1 MRPACI
7 LSSVGLSAEQKPYFT
22 VTNSMTMNENNES
35 MPSGGRQRIKRIRA
49 RRIRM
54 ADYEAIVALQL
65 ICFPGMLPWKREQ
78 FESILAIFPEGQFCI
93 EYDKQIVAS
102 SCSLIIKRGLY
113 SATASWNELTASG
126 YITNHDNNGDTL
138 YGMEIMVHPD
148 YRQMKLARR
157 LYDLRKKLVKDRNL
171 MSMLIGGRLPNFHQF
186 AGKMTVEQ
194 YVQQVMDRKIYD
206 PVLTAQLS
214 NGFVLKR
221 LLPGYLPNDKASMGY
236 GTFLEWN
243 NLLYEEQK
251 RGREKKDPY
260 VRVACIQYQMRD
272 IESFEEFAANCEYFV
287 DVASDYRSD
296 FVLFPEMFTMQL
308 LTFLP
313 RKHPAEAVRQLD
325 QFTQRYVDMFTALAI
340 RYNIN
345 IIGGSHFVVEN
356 DNLYNVSYLFKRDG
370 THGKQYKI
378 HITPHERKWWGVQPG
393 NEVKVFDTDCGKV
406 SIAICYDIEFPELSR
421 IAVSKAT
428 NIIFVPFNTDERR
441 SYLRV
446 RYCAHARAIE
456 NQVFVVLT
464 GCVGNLP
471 NVDNLDIHFAQS
483 AILTPSDIEFHREGV
498 AAEAPANV
506 ETAIVQEL
514 DMNLLKRNREYG
526 SVQTW
531 KDRRTDFY
539 NIHFREDGRTRQI

>member
-1 MRPACI
+1 MTMKRNNSSGNGSRPA
-7 LSSVGLSAEQKPYFT
+7 
-22 VTNSMTMNENNES
+22 
-35 MPSGGRQRIKRIRA
+35 IKRIRA

-54 ADYEAIVALQL
+54 SDYEAICELQL

-78 FESILAIFPEGQFCI
+78 FESILKIFPEGQSCI
-93 EYDKQIVAS
+93 EYDKRIVAS
-102 SCSLIIKRGLY
+102 SCSLIIKRSLY
-113 SATASWNELTASG
+113 SATASWNELTAAG
-126 YITNHDNNGDTL
+126 YITNHDAAGDTL
-138 YGMEIMVHPD
+138 YGMEMMVHPEF
-148 YRQMKLARR
+148 RQMKLARR
-157 LYDLRKKLVKDRNL
+157 LYDVRKKLVKDHNL
-171 MSMLIGGRLPNFHQF
+171 MSMLIGGRIPNYHKY
-186 AGKMTVEQ
+186 ASKMKVEQ
-194 YVQQVMDRKIYD
+194 YVEQVMDRKIYD

-221 LLPGYLPNDKASMGY
+221 LLPGYLANDKESMGY

-243 NLLYEEQK
+243 NLLYEENKGQ
-251 RGREKKDPY
+251 REKKDPY

-272 IESFEEFAANCEYFV
+272 IKSFDDFAASCEYFV
-287 DVASDYRSD
+287 DVASDYRAD
-296 FVLFPEMFTMQL
+296 FVVFPEMITMQL

-313 RKHPAEAVRQLD
+313 KKHPAEAVRQLHQYTD
-325 QFTQRYVDMFTALAI
+325 RYIDMFTRLAI

-345 IIGGSHFVVEN
+345 IIGGSHFVVEH
-356 DNLYNVSYLFKRDG
+356 DNLYNISYLFKRDG

-393 NEVKVFDTDCGKV
+393 NEVRVFDTDCGKV

-421 IAVSKAT
+421 IAASKGT

-446 RYCAHARAIE
+446 RYCSHARAIE
-456 NQVFVVLT
+456 NQVYVVIT

-471 NVDNLDIHFAQS
+471 NVENLDIHFAQS
-483 AILTPSDIEFHREGV
+483 AILTPSDIEFHREGL

-514 DMNLLKRNREYG
+514 DLNLLKRNREYG

-531 KDRRTDFY
+531 KDRRKDLY
-539 NIHFREDGRTRQI
+539 KVQFREENKLKGI